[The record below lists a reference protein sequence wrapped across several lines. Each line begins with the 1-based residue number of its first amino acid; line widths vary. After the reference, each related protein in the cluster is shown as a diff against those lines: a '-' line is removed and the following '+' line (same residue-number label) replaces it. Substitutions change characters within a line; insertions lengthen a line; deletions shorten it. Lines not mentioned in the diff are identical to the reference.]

1 MRTVYTIGFVG
12 KSARQFFDLLQEA
25 GVERLIDVRISNTS
39 QLAGFTKK
47 EDLAYFLYKI
57 LGVQYVHEPLL
68 APTEELLRAYRKHEI
83 NWNGYVEQFLKL
95 MHDRAIERH
104 FSPDQFSKPSAL
116 LCSEPTAEECHRRL
130 VLEYLQQHWNE
141 DIKVIHL

>member
-1 MRTVYTIGFVG
+1 MKTVYTIGFAG

-25 GVERLIDVRISNTS
+25 GIRRLMDVRINNTS

-47 EDLAYFLYKI
+47 DDLAYFLDKV

-68 APTEELLRAYRKHEI
+68 APTEELLRAYRNKEI
-83 NWNGYVEQFLKL
+83 NWDGYVEQFLKL

-104 FSPDQFSKPSAL
+104 FTPNQFQEPSVL

-130 VLEYLQQHWNE
+130 VLEYLQRHWNE
-141 DIKVIHL
+141 DLNVVHL